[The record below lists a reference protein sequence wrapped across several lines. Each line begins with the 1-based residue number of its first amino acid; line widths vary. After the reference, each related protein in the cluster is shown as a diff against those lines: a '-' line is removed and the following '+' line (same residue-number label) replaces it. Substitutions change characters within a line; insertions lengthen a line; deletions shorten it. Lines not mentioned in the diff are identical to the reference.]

1 MVPTTSR
8 LGAATAGGYEPF
20 ADQIPKPL
28 RAIFITLASEEKV
41 KLLQEF
47 RFNGDA
53 DALNSP

>member
-20 ADQIPKPL
+20 ADQIPKRL

-53 DALNSP
+53 DAA